1 MKHLFLRGPI
11 GSGKSSLIRE
21 AIMPYLP
28 RVGGF
33 YVQRLFLDDRCRAF
47 SLNPVTI
54 PKEYS
59 LNKKVQRIEEAEK
72 VFLYC
77 GDNEQW
83 RFKLDVFEIFG
94 VLYLSR
100 SSGQGKKLILL
111 DEVGGIDLQ
120 CHPFLQALLDTL
132 DGEIPCLGVLK
143 ADINS
148 RKLDNH
154 LADKSNNSTTIKP
167 FLQKLIDHP
176 EVKLLNFQPETSELI
191 KRQVHGFVKEAVA
204 E

>member
-1 MKHLFLRGPI
+1 MKHLFLQGPI
-11 GSGKSSLIRE
+11 GSGKSTLIRE

-33 YVQRLFLDDRCRAF
+33 YVQRLLLDDSCRAF

-59 LNKKVQRIEEAEK
+59 LNQKVQRLEETEK

-83 RFKLDVFEIFG
+83 QFKLDVFEVFG
-94 VLYLSR
+94 ALYLSR
-100 SSGQGKKLILL
+100 SIGQGKKLILL
-111 DEVGGIDLQ
+111 DEVGGIELQ
-120 CHPFLQALLDTL
+120 CAPFLQALLDTL
-132 DGEIPCLGVLK
+132 DGDIPCLGVLK

-148 RKLDNH
+148 RTLDNH
-154 LADKSNNSTTIKP
+154 LADQSNNTTTRKP
-167 FLQKLIDHP
+167 LLQKLIDHP
-176 EVKLLNFQPETSELI
+176 QVKLLDFQPETSELI
-191 KRQVHGFVKEAVA
+191 KRQVHGFVKEAMA